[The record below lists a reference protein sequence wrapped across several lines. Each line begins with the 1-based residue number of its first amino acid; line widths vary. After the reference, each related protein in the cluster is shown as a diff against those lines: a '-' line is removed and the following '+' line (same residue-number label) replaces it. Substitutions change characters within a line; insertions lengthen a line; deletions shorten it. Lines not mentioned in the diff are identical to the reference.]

1 MINSILIIWHRDLL
15 RFWRN
20 KTRVIGSFMFP
31 ILWLAVFGIGISA
44 TVSLPAPG
52 IRFLD
57 FLFPGIL
64 AQFLIFTAM
73 FGAISILQDRE
84 FGFLKEVLDS
94 PAPRI
99 AVAIGKILGGATSA
113 FISIIPVI
121 ILGRVVG
128 VHVTVKMILLMLPAL
143 AMLAI
148 ALSGLGV
155 AIVSRL
161 KSLDS
166 GQYVFQF
173 IMFPLTMLSGA
184 FFPLSN
190 LPTWLSILTKINPI
204 SYAVDMVRRI
214 VLMNLPGVPDQ
225 AVTMLSP
232 TINGSV
238 PALSTEIIIVAIFMA
253 LVTSFAAWGFN
264 RS

>member
-1 MINSILIIWHRDLL
+1 
-15 RFWRN
+15 
-20 KTRVIGSFMFP
+20 
-31 ILWLAVFGIGISA
+31 
-44 TVSLPAPG
+44 
-52 IRFLD
+52 
-57 FLFPGIL
+57 
-64 AQFLIFTAM
+64 
-73 FGAISILQDRE
+73 
-84 FGFLKEVLDS
+84 
-94 PAPRI
+94 
-99 AVAIGKILGGATSA
+99 
-113 FISIIPVI
+113 
-121 ILGRVVG
+121 
-128 VHVTVKMILLMLPAL
+128 
-143 AMLAI
+143 
-148 ALSGLGV
+148 
-155 AIVSRL
+155 
-161 KSLDS
+161 
-166 GQYVFQF
+166 
-173 IMFPLTMLSGA
+173 MLSGA